1 MRPRFV
7 RRRPVRPSPPG
18 FTLVET
24 IIAIVLIEI
33 GLLALTA
40 STGIVVRETLIVRAR
55 TTALEIARN
64 RIEAIAATPCAA
76 ASGRVSSP
84 SGLRETWSADLVPV
98 STREIRDTVIF
109 TVQRVTRT
117 VVLQTRTPCSP

>member
-7 RRRPVRPSPPG
+7 RRRPVRHSPAG

-40 STGIVVRETLIVRAR
+40 STGVVVRETLIVRAR
-55 TTALEIARN
+55 TRALEIARN
-64 RIEAIAATPCAA
+64 RVETIAATPCAA
-76 ASGRVSSP
+76 TSG
-84 SGLRETWSADLVPV
+84 GLSAPGGFQEDWSAHLIPV
-98 STREIRDTVIF
+98 ATRELRDSVTF

-117 VVLQTRTPCSP
+117 VVLQTRTPCNP

>member
-7 RRRPVRPSPPG
+7 PRTPPSAGPTG

-24 IIAIVLIEI
+24 LVAIILIEI

-40 STGIVVRETLIVRAR
+40 STGIVVRETMIVRAR

-64 RIEAIAATPCAA
+64 RIETIAATPCAA
-76 ASGRVSSP
+76 TSGGGTAANGFREDWSSQ
-84 SGLRETWSADLVPV
+84 LVPV
-98 STREIRDTVIF
+98 STREVRDSVTF
-109 TVQRVTRT
+109 AVQRIPRT
-117 VVLQTRTPCSP
+117 VVLETRTPCSP